1 MSIDRPSQFLKEI
14 EKNSIANVWRIVEKQ
29 TGKGAHE
36 MTLKDWIE
44 SCTFV
49 MGRPLPG
56 QPNIT
61 MNEEVARYFLV
72 GNMCVAKWRLTKSI
86 YRFNTTL
93 LEELVHTDI
102 RTIAEAPCSVFR
114 CLPEPCV
121 WVDMRGIRGID
132 GYFACVNGEELV
144 RFVAKESRNSITFIP
159 FNRTRIGA
167 EILTNSDPQITAER
181 DDCKFCE
188 KPLPDDL
195 IAVYASLLY
204 LCSDSPDFG
213 DRKPPIYTPPKRT
226 KTGWKEKS
234 TAHVWNVGIRTG
246 TAIKL
251 FKEKSSIEYTENQ
264 EGSGRT
270 KRPHIRRAHWHGY
283 WTGHRYEPEQR
294 KFIYRWIPAI
304 PINVTD
310 AASMPI
316 VIRPVT
322 E

>member
-1 MSIDRPSQFLKEI
+1 
-14 EKNSIANVWRIVEKQ
+14 
-29 TGKGAHE
+29 

-144 RFVAKESRNSITFIP
+144 LFVAKESRNSITFIP

-181 DDCKFCE
+181 DDCKFYE

-226 KTGWKEKS
+226 KKAPAAPSVPIFAEL
-234 TAHVWNVGIRTG
+234 TG
-246 TAIKL
+246 TATGPDTDTSL
-251 FKEKSSIEYTENQ
+251 SSGSSYT
-264 EGSGRT
+264 
-270 KRPHIRRAHWHGY
+270 AGY
-283 WTGHRYEPEQR
+283 RQFLLML
-294 KFIYRWIPAI
+294 KMLILYR
-304 PINVTD
+304 
-310 AASMPI
+310 
-316 VIRPVT
+316 
-322 E
+322 